1 MEINPKEIIQ
11 KIENDYGVSLKKPRS
26 ILNENTFARKVAV
39 VVLRD
44 RLKLPLKSIFGL
56 TGYGSTG
63 SVFRCY
69 QSAIK
74 EIDVVEVANS
84 LIPRE
89 KGIYNVRF
97 NNRDT
102 VAEFNGVTWLI
113 LGSADQYH
121 ERDFERIFD
130 IVKNL

>member
-39 VVLRD
+39 IVLRD
-44 RLKLPLKSIFGL
+44 RLKLPLKSILGI

-69 QSAIK
+69 ESAIK
-74 EIDVVEVANS
+74 EIDVVEAANS

-89 KGIYNVRF
+89 TGIYNVRF

-102 VAEFNGVTWLI
+102 MAYFNGVTWLVF
-113 LGSADQYH
+113 GSADQYH

-130 IVKNL
+130 IVKK